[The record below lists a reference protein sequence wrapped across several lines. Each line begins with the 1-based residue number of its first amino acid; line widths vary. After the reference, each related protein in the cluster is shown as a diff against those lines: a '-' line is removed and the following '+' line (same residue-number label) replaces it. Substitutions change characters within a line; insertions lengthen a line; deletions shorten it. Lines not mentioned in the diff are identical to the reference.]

1 MNDDSNIRTAYIC
14 GIMASKLLAFFIY
27 GYYDESLDA
36 FPQIKVGQLRNLP
49 IRPIDFDN
57 PDDVEKHDKMVGL
70 VDRILELNR
79 KKVDENNPETLRL
92 IETQIAAT
100 DRQIDRLVYDL
111 YDLTPEEIELVE
123 QGTTGFLLRNCDP

>member
-1 MNDDSNIRTAYIC
+1 VA
-14 GIMASKLLAFFIY
+14 
-27 GYYDESLDA
+27 
-36 FPQIKVGQLRNLP
+36 
-49 IRPIDFDN
+49 
-57 PDDVEKHDKMVGL
+57 KHDNMVAL

-92 IETQIAAT
+92 LETQIAAT

-123 QGTTGFLLRNCDP
+123 QGATGFLLRNCAP